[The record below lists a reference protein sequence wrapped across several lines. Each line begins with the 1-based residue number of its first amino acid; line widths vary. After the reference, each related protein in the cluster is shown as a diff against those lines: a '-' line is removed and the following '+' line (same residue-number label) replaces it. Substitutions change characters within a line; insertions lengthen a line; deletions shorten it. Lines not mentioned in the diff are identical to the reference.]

1 VSATAATRPKP
12 APGYDYKTLLTY
24 RLLVL
29 SNTLGKGAVRFYA
42 RRFRIPLAEWR
53 LVAALALHAAI
64 TVNALSAELS
74 VDKGWVSRTAASL
87 IKKGLVRGQT
97 DARDGRK
104 LLLTLTREGRAL
116 YAKVVPEARRR
127 QSHLLAAL
135 STDERRVFEAALE
148 KLQNRASEMLTW

>member
-1 VSATAATRPKP
+1 LSDTDGVVARQGIGPPIRKFVREAA
-12 APGYDYKTLLTY
+12 AD
-24 RLLVL
+24 
-29 SNTLGKGAVRFYA
+29 
-42 RRFRIPLAEWR
+42 RRRR
-53 LVAALALHAAI
+53 R
-64 TVNALSAELS
+64 
-74 VDKGWVSRTAASL
+74 SRHVVPAASL